1 MFLLFRI
8 ADYLGDSPNIRASR
22 TASINNGD
30 VLHGR
35 GLGTS
40 WSPFASV
47 CKQWYRIY
55 TYHKF
60 TRPELAA
67 RVVQRLFLKA
77 VCDTVLQDMID
88 DIIQVA
94 NREELDGNAKQQ
106 CSQLNNFSPAIL
118 VPFTYHRYPSIAI
131 PALTPQHR

>member
-1 MFLLFRI
+1 MSLLFHI
-8 ADYLGDSPNIRASR
+8 ADYLGDTPNMRASR
-22 TASINNGD
+22 TASVDGGD
-30 VLHGR
+30 DLRGR
-35 GLGTS
+35 GLATS

-55 TYHKF
+55 KYHKF

-88 DIIQVA
+88 DIIHVA
-94 NREELDGNAKQQ
+94 NREELDG
-106 CSQLNNFSPAIL
+106 I
-118 VPFTYHRYPSIAI
+118 V
-131 PALTPQHR
+131 